1 MQGRATG
8 RTLESLR
15 GEHWNPRLCSTRL
28 FVPWRGVPP
37 HWVPRLCSTRH
48 WVPRRSSAASSD
60 PGKTSHGD
68 SSAAPSGM
76 TSGKTSH
83 EGPGVEQLVGCTS
96 TAYGHLQYAG
106 LRALTVRKP
115 PGQISTTASGHL
127 RQYSAAWGSAAR
139 GSTASWDS
147 AAASGSCSSATSH
160 SMTRAL
166 AAAQSLTASGLRA
179 LTAAPGQLAGARA
192 FARQGSA
199 ATSGPYSST
208 RRGQSCSSAGRS
220 TGGSAEQQHLRQHL
234 RQHLQ
239 QHRW

>member
-15 GEHWNPRLCSTRL
+15 GEHWNSTALQHTASGATAFQRGFEWPRDDL
-28 FVPWRGVPP
+28 
-37 HWVPRLCSTRH
+37 
-48 WVPRRSSAASSD
+48 PRRLQR
-60 PGKTSHGD
+60 
-68 SSAAPSGM
+68 APSGM

-127 RQYSAAWGSAAR
+127 RQYSAAGGFAAR

-166 AAAQSLTASGLRA
+166 AAAQSLTASGLPA

-192 FARQGSA
+192 FTRQVSA